1 MNSFR
6 KSVVLSIVLLT
17 VTTCI
22 LGVTFAN
29 SSLKEKDNETTR
41 NEHPDNP
48 TPEVRIV
55 SPADGAVIKG
65 NEVPIEIETRNF
77 EFAYNKATKQGT
89 ATTTPEKYASLPQEP
104 NSGHVHVYLGRYPR
118 AVSTGTDKFF
128 MVQSF
133 VMPNKASFSLKDVP
147 PGRYRL
153 LVELVRHDHGPRIKN
168 HPRDWPPLDM
178 ISLTV
183 E

>member
-1 MNSFR
+1 MSRFGESILLLILVANILIVIPA
-6 KSVVLSIVLLT
+6 KSSVK
-17 VTTCI
+17 
-22 LGVTFAN
+22 GEE
-29 SSLKEKDNETTR
+29 KEARPST
-41 NEHPDNP
+41 HVDNP

-55 SPADGAVIKG
+55 SPTDGAVIKSK
-65 NEVPIEIETRNF
+65 EIPIEIETRNF

-89 ATTTPEKYASLPQEP
+89 ATTVPEKYASVPQEA

-118 AVSTGTDKFF
+118 ASTTGTEKFF

-133 VMPNKASFSLKDVP
+133 AMPNKASFALKDVP

-168 HPRDWPPLDM
+168 HPRDWPSLDM
-178 ISLTV
+178 INLTV